1 MIPVNPHRHNSKD
14 ISTLKQLIHKRMLN
28 ISFQHTEKLVQKLS
42 RSNLV
47 SFKRLLSIQTL
58 STPNENALKFISK
71 DGEMFQIRGSK
82 SIVIKNTDQTLINHS
97 KFAEQLFV
105 QCPGIEE
112 LMIGDNFVTI
122 NKDPM
127 VHWNSIKP
135 TVLEIL
141 TKHLASGEDVVGDEF
156 HQVQEQKDGGYKI
169 NVPKF
174 TYSEEEEEV
183 SELIEELIETRIRPA
198 IMEDG
203 GDIDYRG
210 WDPKTG
216 TVYLKLQVACT
227 SCSSSEVTLKY
238 GIESMLKHYVEE
250 VKEVVQMM
258 DPEQEISLKEFDK
271 LEKKL
276 SANK

>member
-1 MIPVNPHRHNSKD
+1 MFRLTLRNPINLS
-14 ISTLKQLIHKRMLN
+14 
-28 ISFQHTEKLVQKLS
+28 QKINRYPLLS
-42 RSNLV
+42 LR
-47 SFKRLLSIQTL
+47 RLLSVQTL
-58 STPNENALKFISK
+58 TTPNENALKFISK
-71 DGEMFQIRGSK
+71 DGELFQIKGSK

-105 QCPGIEE
+105 QCAGIEE
-112 LMIGDNFVTI
+112 VMIGDDFVTV

-127 VHWNSIKP
+127 VDWNAIKP
-135 TVLEIL
+135 TVLQIL
-141 TKHLASGEDVVGDEF
+141 TSHLASGEDVVGTEF
-156 HQVQEQKDGGYKI
+156 QLVQEEKEGGYKI
-169 NVPKF
+169 NMPKF
-174 TYSEEEEEV
+174 TYNEEEEEI

-216 TVYLKLQVACT
+216 TVYLRLQGACT

-250 VKEVVQMM
+250 VKEVIQML
-258 DPEQEISLKEFDK
+258 DPQQEIALKEFDK

-276 SANK
+276 SDKEVDEKEANTK

>member
-1 MIPVNPHRHNSKD
+1 MFKLTFKNTANLAQRVNTSPIIALR
-14 ISTLKQLIHKRMLN
+14 
-28 ISFQHTEKLVQKLS
+28 
-42 RSNLV
+42 
-47 SFKRLLSIQTL
+47 RLLSVHTL
-58 STPNENALKFISK
+58 TTPNENALKFISK
-71 DGEMFQIRGSK
+71 DGELFQIKGSK

-97 KFAEQLFV
+97 KFAEHLFV

-112 LMIGDNFVTI
+112 LMIGDDFVTV

-127 VHWNSIKP
+127 VHWNAIKP

-141 TKHLASGEDVVGDEF
+141 TNHLASGEDVVGTEF
-156 HQVQEQKDGGYKI
+156 QSVQEEKEGGYKI
-169 NVPKF
+169 NMPKF
-174 TYSEEEEEV
+174 TYNEEEEEI

-216 TVYLKLQVACT
+216 TVYLRLQGACT
-227 SCSSSEVTLKY
+227 SCSSNEVTLKY

-250 VKEVVQMM
+250 VKEVIQML
-258 DPEQEISLKEFDK
+258 DPEQEIALKEFDK

-276 SANK
+276 SAKEGAESEATA

>member
-1 MIPVNPHRHNSKD
+1 
-14 ISTLKQLIHKRMLN
+14 MLN
-28 ISFQHTEKLVQKLS
+28 PYIKNTNKLVQRLTIP
-42 RSNLV
+42 NLW

-58 STPNENALKFISK
+58 TTPNENALKFISK
-71 DGEMFQIRGSK
+71 DGEMFQLRGSK
-82 SIVIKNTDQTLINHS
+82 SIVIKNTDETLINHS

-112 LMIGDNFVTI
+112 LMIGDDFVTV

-141 TKHLASGEDVVGDEF
+141 TKHLASGEDIVSQEF
-156 HQVQEQKDGGYKI
+156 QQVQEQKDGGYKI
-169 NVPKF
+169 NIPKF
-174 TYSEEEEEV
+174 TYNEEEEEV

-198 IMEDG
+198 ITEDG

-216 TVYLKLQVACT
+216 TVYLKLQGACT

-250 VKEVVQMM
+250 VKEVVQIL
-258 DPEQEISLKEFDK
+258 DPEQEISLREFDK

-276 SANK
+276 TANKANSNGTIST

>member
-1 MIPVNPHRHNSKD
+1 MFKLSIKN
-14 ISTLKQLIHKRMLN
+14 TTN
-28 ISFQHTEKLVQKLS
+28 IS
-42 RSNLV
+42 RSFNRSPLI
-47 SFKRLLSIQTL
+47 SLRRLLSVQTL
-58 STPNENALKFISK
+58 TTPNENALKFISK
-71 DGEMFQIRGSK
+71 DGEMFQIKGAK
-82 SIVIKNTDQTLINHS
+82 SIMIKNTDQTLINHS

-112 LMIGDNFVTI
+112 LMIGDDFVTV

-141 TKHLASGEDVVGDEF
+141 TNHLASGEDVVGKEF
-156 HQVQEQKDGGYKI
+156 QNVQEEKEGGYKI
-169 NVPKF
+169 NMPKF
-174 TYSEEEEEV
+174 TYNEEEEEI

-216 TVYLKLQVACT
+216 TVYLRLQGACT

-250 VKEVVQMM
+250 VKEVIQML
-258 DPEQEISLKEFDK
+258 DPEQEIALKEFDK

-276 SANK
+276 QANKDGVEEGATA